1 LTWHKKEIQASAS
14 KPYQGV
20 RVKDPVKELLRRK
33 RGNAARTTPPT
44 AVMVPSNTL
53 PSYTHAGNSL
63 NDSLVDVGG
72 LCTGWI
78 AQTTST
84 TALQPLS
91 HWTPPDQHHDPA
103 VPPHTDM
110 YVQPICP
117 SYTVVGPS
125 PMLTFT
131 HTPLF
136 TNLAVSHKVT
146 LSHCFYFRCLEI
158 SSLPQVEVPDSSLTY
173 IPWAQP
179 LSTISSSVMQA
190 PSMPAALTTPQ
201 FFPVPLT
208 LPVISP
214 EPEPQQVETPQA
226 PEGTLALEKLLEED
240 EGQKEPYICNSSLF
254 SEDI

>member
-1 LTWHKKEIQASAS
+1 MGKSLSEASAS

-33 RGNAARTTPPT
+33 RGNAAKTTPPS
-44 AVMVPSNTL
+44 AVMVPNNTL
-53 PSYTHAGNSL
+53 PSYTHAGTSSFVEANQSGL
-63 NDSLVDVGG
+63 NDSFVDVSG

-84 TALQPLS
+84 SALQSLS
-91 HWTPPDQHHDPA
+91 HWTPPDCQHHDPSI
-103 VPPHTDM
+103 PSHTDM

-125 PMLTFT
+125 PMLTFA

-136 TNLAVSHKVT
+136 TNLATVST
-146 LSHCFYFRCLEI
+146 
-158 SSLPQVEVPDSSLTY
+158 SSTTLPQVEIPDSSLTY

-179 LSTISSSVMQA
+179 LSTISSPVMQT
-190 PSMPAALTTPQ
+190 PSVQAALSASQ
-201 FFPVPLT
+201 LFPVPLT
-208 LPVISP
+208 LPVLSA
-214 EPEPQQVETPQA
+214 EPEPQQVEPPQS

-240 EGQKEPYICNSSLF
+240 EGHKEPYICNTSLF

>member
-1 LTWHKKEIQASAS
+1 MRTQATLSEASAS

-53 PSYTHAGNSL
+53 PSYTHAGSSSFVEANQSSL

-110 YVQPICP
+110 YLQPICP

-136 TNLAVSHKVT
+136 TNLATMST
-146 LSHCFYFRCLEI
+146 SN

-179 LSTISSSVMQA
+179 LSTIS
-190 PSMPAALTTPQ
+190 
-201 FFPVPLT
+201 VPLT

>member
-1 LTWHKKEIQASAS
+1 MGKSLSESSAS

-44 AVMVPSNTL
+44 AVGTRAHLMVPNNAL
-53 PSYTHAGNSL
+53 PSYTHAGSSSFVEVNQSCL
-63 NDSLVDVGG
+63 NDSLVDVSG

-84 TALQPLS
+84 SALQPLS

-103 VPPHTDM
+103 IPSHTDM

-125 PMLTFT
+125 PMLTL
-131 HTPLF
+131 HTPFF
-136 TNLAVSHKVT
+136 TNLATMST
-146 LSHCFYFRCLEI
+146 
-158 SSLPQVEVPDSSLTY
+158 SSSALPQVEVPDSSFTY

-179 LSTISSSVMQA
+179 LSTISGSVVQA
-190 PSMPAALTTPQ
+190 PSMPAALSAPQ
-201 FFPVPLT
+201 LFPVPLT
-208 LPVISP
+208 LPVYSP
-214 EPEPQQVETPQA
+214 ELEPQQVETPPA

>member
-1 LTWHKKEIQASAS
+1 MGKSLSEAPSS

-33 RGNAARTTPPT
+33 RGNAARTTSPGT
-44 AVMVPSNTL
+44 VMVPNNTF
-53 PSYTHAGNSL
+53 PSYTHAGTSSFVEANQSGL

-84 TALQPLS
+84 SALQPLS
-91 HWTPPDQHHDPA
+91 HWTTPDCQHHDPTIPSHA
-103 VPPHTDM
+103 DM
-110 YVQPICP
+110 YVQPFCP

-125 PMLTFT
+125 PMLTFA

-136 TNLAVSHKVT
+136 TNLATVSTSSSALPPV
-146 LSHCFYFRCLEI
+146 EI
-158 SSLPQVEVPDSSLTY
+158 PDSSLTY

-179 LSTISSSVMQA
+179 LSTISSTVMQS
-190 PSMPAALTTPQ
+190 PSVQAALSASQ
-201 FFPVPLT
+201 LFPVPLT

-214 EPEPQQVETPQA
+214 EPEPRQVEPPQA
-226 PEGTLALEKLLEED
+226 PEGTLALEKLLEDD
-240 EGQKEPYICNSSLF
+240 EGHKEPYICNSSLF

>member
-1 LTWHKKEIQASAS
+1 MAEIVQESKSLSDCSLT
-14 KPYQGV
+14 PYQGV

-44 AVMVPSNTL
+44 AVMVPSSTL
-53 PSYTHAGNSL
+53 PSYTHAGSSSFVEANQSSL

-136 TNLAVSHKVT
+136 TNLATMST
-146 LSHCFYFRCLEI
+146 SS

-179 LSTISSSVMQA
+179 LSTIS
-190 PSMPAALTTPQ
+190 ALTAPQ
-201 FFPVPLT
+201 LFPVPLT

>member
-1 LTWHKKEIQASAS
+1 VSMFSFSSIQMCSPKKEYLHF
-14 KPYQGV
+14 KLCGT
-20 RVKDPVKELLRRK
+20 KL
-33 RGNAARTTPPT
+33 
-44 AVMVPSNTL
+44 MVPNNTL
-53 PSYTHAGNSL
+53 PSYTHAGSSSFVEVNQSCL
-63 NDSLVDVGG
+63 NDSLVDVSG

-84 TALQPLS
+84 SALQPLS

-103 VPPHTDM
+103 IPSHTDM

-125 PMLTFT
+125 PMLTL
-131 HTPLF
+131 HTPFF
-136 TNLAVSHKVT
+136 TNLATMST
-146 LSHCFYFRCLEI
+146 
-158 SSLPQVEVPDSSLTY
+158 SSSALPQVEVPDSSFTY

-179 LSTISSSVMQA
+179 LSTISGSVVQ
-190 PSMPAALTTPQ
+190 L
-201 FFPVPLT
+201 FPVPLT
-208 LPVISP
+208 LPVLSP
-214 EPEPQQVETPQA
+214 ELEPQQVETPPA

>member
-1 LTWHKKEIQASAS
+1 MGKSLSEATAS

-33 RGNAARTTPPT
+33 RGNAARTTPT
-44 AVMVPSNTL
+44 AAVMLPSNTL
-53 PSYTHAGNSL
+53 PSYTHAGTSSFAEANQSSL

-78 AQTTST
+78 AQTAST
-84 TALQPLS
+84 TALQPLG

-103 VPPHTDM
+103 IPPHTDM

-136 TNLAVSHKVT
+136 TNLATMST
-146 LSHCFYFRCLEI
+146 
-158 SSLPQVEVPDSSLTY
+158 SSSALPQVEVPDSSFTY

-179 LSTISSSVMQA
+179 LSTISGSVVQA
-190 PSMPAALTTPQ
+190 PSMPAALSAPQ
-201 FFPVPLT
+201 LFPVPLT
-208 LPVISP
+208 LPIVSQ
-214 EPEPQQVETPQA
+214 EPEPQQVETPQP

>member
-1 LTWHKKEIQASAS
+1 MGKSLSESSAS

-44 AVMVPSNTL
+44 TVGTRAHLMVPNNTL
-53 PSYTHAGNSL
+53 PPYTHAGSSSFVEVNQSGL
-63 NDSLVDVGG
+63 NDSLVDVSG

-84 TALQPLS
+84 SALQPLS

-103 VPPHTDM
+103 IPSHTDM

-125 PMLTFT
+125 PMLTL

-136 TNLAVSHKVT
+136 TNFATMST
-146 LSHCFYFRCLEI
+146 
-158 SSLPQVEVPDSSLTY
+158 SSSALPQVEVPDSSFTY

-179 LSTISSSVMQA
+179 LSTITGSVVQA
-190 PSMPAALTTPQ
+190 PSMSAALSAPQ
-201 FFPVPLT
+201 LFPVPLT
-208 LPVISP
+208 FPVLSP
-214 EPEPQQVETPQA
+214 EPEPQQVETPPA
-226 PEGTLALEKLLEED
+226 SEGTLALEKLLEED
-240 EGQKEPYICNSSLF
+240 ECQKEPYICSSSLF
-254 SEDI
+254 SEDL

>member
-1 LTWHKKEIQASAS
+1 IHWALSEASAS

-53 PSYTHAGNSL
+53 PLYTHAGSSSFVEANQSSL

-103 VPPHTDM
+103 APPHTDM

-136 TNLAVSHKVT
+136 TNLTTMST
-146 LSHCFYFRCLEI
+146 SS

-179 LSTISSSVMQA
+179 LSTIYGSVM
-190 PSMPAALTTPQ
+190 Q

-214 EPEPQQVETPQA
+214 EPELQQVETPQA

-240 EGQKEPYICNSSLF
+240 EGQKEPYICNPSLF

>member
-1 LTWHKKEIQASAS
+1 MGKSLSEASAS

-33 RGNAARTTPPT
+33 RGNAARTTPPA
-44 AVMVPSNTL
+44 AVMVPSSL
-53 PSYTHAGNSL
+53 PSYAHAGSSSFVEGNQSCL

-91 HWTPPDQHHDPA
+91 HWTPPDQQHDP
-103 VPPHTDM
+103 VIPCPHTDM

-125 PMLTFT
+125 PVLTFT

-136 TNLAVSHKVT
+136 TNLATMST
-146 LSHCFYFRCLEI
+146 SS

-179 LSTISSSVMQA
+179 LSTISGSVVQA
-190 PSMPAALTTPQ
+190 PSMPAALTGPQ
-201 FFPVPLT
+201 LFPVPLT

>member
-44 AVMVPSNTL
+44 AVGTTAHVCMHT
-53 PSYTHAGNSL
+53 SL

-136 TNLAVSHKVT
+136 TNLTMST
-146 LSHCFYFRCLEI
+146 SS

>member
-44 AVMVPSNTL
+44 AVGTTAHVCI
-53 PSYTHAGNSL
+53 SL

-136 TNLAVSHKVT
+136 TNLTTSTTALH
-146 LSHCFYFRCLEI
+146 

>member
-1 LTWHKKEIQASAS
+1 NHF
-14 KPYQGV
+14 G
-20 RVKDPVKELLRRK
+20 RFFRK
-33 RGNAARTTPPT
+33 QDLILNYF
-44 AVMVPSNTL
+44 VMVPSNTL
-53 PSYTHAGNSL
+53 PSYTHAGSSSFVEANQSSL

-136 TNLAVSHKVT
+136 TNLATMST
-146 LSHCFYFRCLEI
+146 SS

-179 LSTISSSVMQA
+179 LSTIST
-190 PSMPAALTTPQ
+190 LTTPQ

>member
-1 LTWHKKEIQASAS
+1 MGKSLSEASAS

-53 PSYTHAGNSL
+53 PSYTHAGSSSFVEANQSSL

-136 TNLAVSHKVT
+136 TNLATMST
-146 LSHCFYFRCLEI
+146 SS